1 MPESTVAEVRHKI
14 KAVHKRNHL
23 AKLAAREAAERAAEK
38 AARAAAEQ
46 KQGE

>member
-1 MPESTVAEVRHKI
+1 MPETTVADIGRRI
-14 KAVHKRNHL
+14 KSVHKRNHL
-23 AKLAAREAAERAAEK
+23 AKLAAREAAEKAAEK